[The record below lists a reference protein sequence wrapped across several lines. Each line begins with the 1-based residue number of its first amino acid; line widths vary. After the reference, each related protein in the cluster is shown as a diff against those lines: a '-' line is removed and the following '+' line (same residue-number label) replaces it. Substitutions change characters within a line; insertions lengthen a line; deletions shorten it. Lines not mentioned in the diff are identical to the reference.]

1 MNFLFWAFLG
11 GTAAVAFPL
20 LFHLIRRTPKGRQ
33 DFSAVMFLRPSP
45 PRLTR
50 RSRLDHLLLLLLRA
64 AAIVLIALAFMR
76 PFWRTADETLAEP
89 PGRRVALLVDTSASM
104 KRGDLWRQ
112 TLAQADKA
120 LDQLEATDDVALFAF
135 DDRLRPVVAFDSGPA
150 TDREIAVKRTIVR
163 EKLKE
168 LAPSWGHTDLGGA
181 LVSAADVLAAVADA
195 SQGQGDVGATTV
207 PATAQIVVIT
217 DMQQGAKTEALG
229 AFEWPEQ
236 VQVDVRA
243 VVIDGSS
250 NARVALLTD
259 DPAAIGPQEPRV
271 RVWNAADSTVEQF
284 RVAWANEK
292 SGERDID
299 ARAATFYVPP
309 GQSRV
314 LPVPRENKQ
323 HDAEQ
328 PSADRLV
335 LLGDDEPFDNEYFV
349 APRVQREVRAV
360 GVGRDRADDA
370 QGLRYYLARA
380 VAETPRRKV
389 AFDWRE
395 PGGELATLA
404 TERPH
409 VVCVTDA
416 VSAVENVAI
425 VRYVDAG
432 GVALVVLRDAAMAE
446 SLLTL
451 IGATKATEHEHT
463 GGVGEYA
470 MLGQIDFS
478 HPMFAPFASARYS
491 DFTKIR
497 FWRRRTVAI
506 DEKANVQVIARFD
519 DGLPA
524 IWQRTLGKGRTIVLA
539 SGWHPRDS
547 QWALSTKFLPM
558 MSGLFDRLGPRFST
572 AATHVVHE
580 AVALPEVTL
589 RNVESQ
595 RGNDQRGNDRRL
607 GDRVVRTPDG
617 GKVVLAS
624 AATAF
629 DATDAPGV
637 YQVESADDAWTFA
650 VNLAPRESDTAPMEP
665 AQLEALGVKLG
676 MHLSSSDRAAQ
687 ERQLRDTELES
698 RQKIW
703 KWLIVGALCVLGLE
717 TVLAGWRS
725 RAPTVPLGEPA

>member
-1 MNFLFWAFLG
+1 MTFLFWAFLG

-33 DFSAVMFLRPSP
+33 DFSALMFLRPSP

-76 PFWRTADETLAEP
+76 PFWRAADEAFADP

-112 TLAQADKA
+112 ALAQADNV
-120 LDQLEATDDVALFAF
+120 LDGLEAADDVALFAF
-135 DDRLRPVVAFDSGPA
+135 DDRLRPIVPFDSGA
-150 TDREIAVKRTIVR
+150 KTESQIAIKRAIVR
-163 EKLKE
+163 AKLKE
-168 LAPSWGHTDLGGA
+168 STPTWGHTDLGGA
-181 LVSAADVLAAVADA
+181 LVSAADALAAVADMNQSSDTDGRPTA
-195 SQGQGDVGATTV
+195 AAATS
-207 PATAQIVVIT
+207 QIVVIT
-217 DMQQGAKTEALG
+217 DMQEGARTDALS

-236 VQVDVRA
+236 VQVDVRTVA
-243 VVIDGSS
+243 VDGSS
-250 NARVALLTD
+250 NARVALLSD

-271 RVWNAADSTVEQF
+271 RVWNAADSAIEQF
-284 RVAWANEK
+284 RVAWASEK
-292 SGERDID
+292 SGERDIA
-299 ARAATFYVPP
+299 ARAVTFYVPP

-314 LPVPRENKQ
+314 LPVPRGREN
-323 HDAEQ
+323 DGAEH
-328 PSADRLV
+328 ADTDRLV
-335 LLGDDEPFDNEYFV
+335 LLDDDEPFDNAYFV
-349 APRVQREVRAV
+349 APRLQREVRAV
-360 GVGRDRADDA
+360 GVGRDRPDDA

-389 AFDWRE
+389 TFDWRE
-395 PGGELATLA
+395 PGGDLSTLA
-404 TERPH
+404 VERPH
-409 VVCVTDA
+409 LVCVTDA
-416 VSAVENVAI
+416 VSAAEGEAI
-425 VRYVDAG
+425 ARYVDAG
-432 GVALVVLRDAAMAE
+432 GAVLVVLRDAGMAE
-446 SLLTL
+446 SLFGL
-451 IGATKATEHEHT
+451 IGATGVKEHEHS

-470 MLGQIDFS
+470 MLGQIEFS
-478 HPMFAPFASARYS
+478 HPLFAPFAAARYS

-497 FWRRRTVAI
+497 FWRRRTVTL
-506 DEKANVQVIARFD
+506 DEAAQVQVVARFD
-519 DGLPA
+519 DGSPA
-524 IWQRTLGKGRTIVLA
+524 IWQRPLGKGHAVVLA

-558 MSGLFDRLGPRFST
+558 MSGLFDRVGPRFST
-572 AATHVVHE
+572 AATHLVHE
-580 AVALPEVTL
+580 AVALPDL
-589 RNVESQ
+589 DPQ
-595 RGNDQRGNDRRL
+595 RVSDERAADRI
-607 GDRVVRTPDG
+607 VRTPDG

-637 YQVESADDAWTFA
+637 YEVESADDAWTFA
-650 VNLAPRESDTAPMEP
+650 VNLASRESDTAPLEP

-676 MHLSSSDRAAQ
+676 MHLSSSEQATR

-717 TVLAGWRS
+717 TALAGWRS
-725 RAPTVPLGEPA
+725 RAPAAPLGEP